1 MAVQITIRNVSD
13 AVRNELASRAAAEGR
28 SMQEYLRLAL
38 ERLASLPTNESLIRQ
53 IRERKRL
60 SQTNVSAEQILKY
73 LHEDRK

>member
-1 MAVQITIRNVSD
+1 MAVQITIRNVPD

>member
-1 MAVQITIRNVSD
+1 MAVQITIRNVPD

-38 ERLASLPTNESLIRQ
+38 ERLASQPTNESLMRQ

-60 SQTNVSAEQILKY
+60 SQTRISAEQILRY
-73 LHEDRK
+73 RDEDRR

>member
-1 MAVQITIRNVSD
+1 MAVQITIRNVPD

-38 ERLASLPTNESLIRQ
+38 ERLASQPTNESLMRQ

-60 SQTNVSAEQILKY
+60 SQSRISAEQILRY
-73 LHEDRK
+73 RDEDRR